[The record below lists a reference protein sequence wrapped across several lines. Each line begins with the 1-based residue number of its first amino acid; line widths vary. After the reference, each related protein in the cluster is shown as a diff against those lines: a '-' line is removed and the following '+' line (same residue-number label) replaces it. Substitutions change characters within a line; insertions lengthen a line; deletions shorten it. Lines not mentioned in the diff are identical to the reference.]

1 MSKFSKKPQKTKNL
15 PVIND
20 RAAGIDIGASDHY
33 VAVPAHLS
41 EKNIQTFSTF
51 SEDLEKLG
59 DWLVSIGIT
68 SVAMESTGIYWL
80 GIYEV
85 LERKGLEVCLVNAHH
100 IKNVPGRKSDVQDCQ
115 WIQQL
120 HSYGLLSA
128 SFIPD
133 EATRELRYFVRQRS
147 SLQKT
152 KKTKL
157 HHIGKA
163 LQLMNIKLQN
173 VIARL
178 ESKVGMQVVR
188 AIAMGETNPE
198 NLVNFHTSQMKC
210 TKEEFKASLTGN
222 FQRVHLFALQQALD
236 HYDFIRSQMK
246 NCETEIEKIL
256 HLWEQGELIGND
268 VPFQGRPKNKTV
280 RQNEYS
286 FEAGDYLHSILGV
299 DLTKVKGLNELTI
312 LEVISETGTD
322 FSRWKTAQHFASWL
336 QLVPRPKIT
345 GGKVRAHSKSAE
357 KSRAHQAFKLAA
369 WSLHSSSCHLGAMYR
384 SLSIR
389 RGKTVAVKA
398 IARKLAVIF
407 YTMVK
412 NQTEYKP
419 QAADE
424 YEKKKQ
430 AAKIKRLEK
439 EAKKLGMT
447 LHKNAS

>member
-1 MSKFSKKPQKTKNL
+1 MAKITKKASGTHRFS
-15 PVIND
+15 VINE
-20 RAAGIDIGASDHY
+20 RVAGIDIGNEAHY
-33 VAVPAHLS
+33 VAVPAQLCDS
-41 EKNIQTFSTF
+41 PVRVFATFSA
-51 SEDLEKLG
+51 DLERLG
-59 DWLVSIGIT
+59 DWLISLGIT

-80 GIYEV
+80 SLYEV
-85 LERKGLEVCLVNAHH
+85 LEGKGLEVCLVNAHH

-152 KKTKL
+152 KRTKL
-157 HHIGKA
+157 QHLGKA
-163 LQLMNIKLQN
+163 LQLMNVKMQN
-173 VIARL
+173 IIARL

-188 AIAMGETNPE
+188 AIAMGETKPE
-198 NLVNFHTSQMKC
+198 NLVCFHTSQMKC

-222 FQRVHLFALQQALD
+222 FQRVHLFALRQTLE

-246 NCETEIEKIL
+246 DCETEIEKIL
-256 HLWEQGELIGND
+256 HLWEQGEVIEDDGAFN
-268 VPFQGRPKNKTV
+268 GRPKNKTV

-286 FEAGDYLHSILGV
+286 FEAGDYLRSILGV
-299 DLTKVKGLNELTI
+299 DLTEVKGLSELTI
-312 LEVISETGTD
+312 LEVISETGVD
-322 FSRWKTAQHFASWL
+322 LSRWKTAHHFASWL

-345 GGKVRAHSKSAE
+345 GGKVRGHSKSAE

-369 WSLHSSSCHLGAMYR
+369 SSLHSSSCYLGAMYR

-389 RGKTVAVKA
+389 RGKAVAVKA
-398 IARKLAVIF
+398 VARKLAVIF

-412 NQTEYKP
+412 NQSEYKP
-419 QAADE
+419 QAAEE

-430 AAKIKRLEK
+430 AAKIKRLER
-439 EAKKLGMT
+439 EAKKLGLT
-447 LHKNAS
+447 LRKNAS